1 MYSVAG
7 EDYTTTSVTV
17 RFQAAET
24 SQVVMVPILIDTTF
38 EGIEQFTAQLSLPAG
53 QSGVVLGASMASV
66 EITDDDCKHL
76 YRSCYKDS
84 TIIIECI
91 HISLSY

>member
-1 MYSVAG
+1 MHSVAG

-24 SQVVMVPILIDTTF
+24 SQVVTVPILIDTTF

-66 EITDDDCKHL
+66 EITDDDCKHS
-76 YRSCYKDS
+76 YRSCYKYS

-91 HISLSY
+91 HISLFF

>member
-1 MYSVAG
+1 MHSAAG
-7 EDYTTTSVTV
+7 ADYTATSLTVTI
-17 RFQAAET
+17 QAAET

-66 EITDDDCKHL
+66 EITDDDC
-76 YRSCYKDS
+76 
-84 TIIIECI
+84 E
-91 HISLSY
+91 